1 MGNLADKADQL
12 EKAIQE
18 MAFDGIQE
26 RRDYDASVKLLEIAE
41 DVWHISERLG
51 AIEGPSTSA

>member
-26 RRDYDASVKLLEIAE
+26 RRDYDQSVKLLEIAE

-51 AIEGPSTSA
+51 AIEGPSS